1 MMKLIAVLMTIVAL
15 AACGTAPVARGPSGA
30 AAVGKDPV
38 ATRSTATSAA
48 DSAEEFLLA
57 SAATDFHI
65 HRPPT
70 PSRFRHVR
78 LGHRVQSDGARQYL
92 LCGEFLPMQSDG
104 KAEWTHFA
112 TIRTSGYEQW
122 MGAQAADLCQQA
134 TILWGVD
141 GDLSSSLQRRLDD
154 LR

>member
-1 MMKLIAVLMTIVAL
+1 MKLLAVLIATVTL
-15 AACGTAPVARGPSGA
+15 AACGSAPIARDTSISA
-30 AAVGKDPV
+30 
-38 ATRSTATSAA
+38 STPKNSAPAQSIAAA
-48 DSAEEFLLA
+48 DSPEEFLLA

-122 MGAQAADLCQQA
+122 MGDQAAGLCQQA
-134 TILWGVD
+134 TIQWGVD
-141 GDLSSSLQRRLDD
+141 GDLSSSLQRRLDA